1 MGLLDRIAASRE
13 ERRAIQVPWRP
24 WDSPYVP
31 YSAGGPAHPSQMVVG
46 VEHALRLGPLYAG
59 ARLIADM
66 VASLPIQQYR
76 KLPNGDP
83 VKVTTGQLLTQPSAM
98 GTIYDWV
105 HMAMVSLI
113 LQGNAMGLITGRD
126 GYGYPT
132 GIEWLP
138 MDRVEVIEDDDQPWN
153 PLRARILFHGTQLN
167 RADLFHIRAF
177 SVPGKVLGLSPLRL
191 FMNLIN
197 SGQDAL
203 EYGASWYRAGGWPPG
218 TFQNT
223 EIEVDSEQADEI
235 RRRLSNSIRRREPLV
250 YGRDWD
256 YKPVSVPPSEA
267 QFLECAVGSSMFS
280 LPNGALRRADELAV
294 GDEVLSW
301 DGTRLVPATVA
312 AVAKKP
318 AGPVNRIRTQCGRQ
332 LETSPQHPYWASRR
346 PRSPGKRY
354 YGSLDDNAR
363 WVKASDLRVGDYV
376 RVALDWDGGGDLDTE
391 TAWALGALVGD
402 GGLTGRH
409 SSFTGDE
416 PAIISRL
423 DDWLGERGGALMPRR
438 RPGNYRMKTGG
449 HPGRL
454 SGLRKELSD
463 FGVLGFS
470 AEHKRV
476 PEAVLTGGRKA
487 QASFL
492 SGYLDTDGCV
502 VAETRPQPIVY
513 WASVSRRLLDEC
525 QHMLAMMGVQSAIR
539 LHEAAHVRM
548 VMGQECNAKDCWTLT
563 VCGRG
568 NVARLAGLLTPA
580 HPRKAARLATWA
592 AAATGYRTNGARSD
606 VRWTRVVA
614 VEDAPDQ
621 HTYAVT
627 VAGTHT
633 HVTEGLITHNS
644 MQLNAT
650 QIAAI
655 LGLPPERIGG
665 SRGSSLT
672 YSTQEQESIS
682 LVTDTLRPWLVR
694 FETAL
699 FGILPEA
706 QYVRFNTAAML
717 KTTTEARFN
726 IYKLARDIGM
736 MTANEVRAK
745 EEEEPLAGAIG
756 DDPMPL
762 EVLVAM
768 ARGIKEIPVSMEKL
782 VQPGPADLLA
792 MKSAE
797 TIAKTKPAQAQAP
810 GQAAPAAAANGKGA
824 AGNPQAAA
832 AAARARWD
840 GDYDLDP
847 LDPDAIR
854 KIMANG
860 WH

>member
-24 WDSPYVP
+24 WDSPFVP

-46 VEHALRLGPLYAG
+46 VEHALRLAPLYAG

-66 VASLPIQQYR
+66 VASLPIQTYR
-76 KLPNGDP
+76 KLPSGDP
-83 VKVTTGQLLTQPSAM
+83 VKVSTGQLLTQPSAM

-132 GIEWLP
+132 GVEWLP
-138 MDRVEVIEDDDQPWN
+138 MDWVEVVEDDDQPWN

-191 FMNLIN
+191 FMNLIS

-267 QFLECAVGSSMFS
+267 QFLE
-280 LPNGALRRADELAV
+280 AL
-294 GDEVLSW
+294 
-301 DGTRLVPATVA
+301 
-312 AVAKKP
+312 
-318 AGPVNRIRTQCGRQ
+318 Q
-332 LETSPQHPYWASRR
+332 
-346 PRSPGKRY
+346 
-354 YGSLDDNAR
+354 
-363 WVKASDLRVGDYV
+363 
-376 RVALDWDGGGDLDTE
+376 
-391 TAWALGALVGD
+391 
-402 GGLTGRH
+402 
-409 SSFTGDE
+409 
-416 PAIISRL
+416 
-423 DDWLGERGGALMPRR
+423 M
-438 RPGNYRMKTGG
+438 
-449 HPGRL
+449 
-454 SGLRKELSD
+454 
-463 FGVLGFS
+463 
-470 AEHKRV
+470 
-476 PEAVLTGGRKA
+476 
-487 QASFL
+487 
-492 SGYLDTDGCV
+492 
-502 VAETRPQPIVY
+502 
-513 WASVSRRLLDEC
+513 
-525 QHMLAMMGVQSAIR
+525 
-539 LHEAAHVRM
+539 
-548 VMGQECNAKDCWTLT
+548 
-563 VCGRG
+563 
-568 NVARLAGLLTPA
+568 
-580 HPRKAARLATWA
+580 
-592 AAATGYRTNGARSD
+592 
-606 VRWTRVVA
+606 
-614 VEDAPDQ
+614 
-621 HTYAVT
+621 
-627 VAGTHT
+627 
-633 HVTEGLITHNS
+633 
-644 MQLNAT
+644 NAT

-665 SRGSSLT
+665 SRGDSLT
-672 YSTQEQESIS
+672 YATQEMESIS

-717 KTTTEARFN
+717 KTTTEARFS

-736 MTANEVRAK
+736 MTANEVRGK
-745 EEEEPLAGAIG
+745 EEMEPLAGAIG

-797 TIAKTKPAQAQAP
+797 TIAKTKPAPAP
-810 GQAAPAAAANGKGA
+810 PAPAPAAAAANGNGNGRAPAAGNGSGA
-824 AGNPQAAA
+824 ANGVAGNPQAAA
-832 AAARARWD
+832 AAARARWG

-847 LDPDAIR
+847 LDPDVIR
-854 KIMANG
+854 KIMAG
-860 WH
+860 VS